1 MLPPT
6 LLLLALL
13 LPFARAEA
21 LPALF
26 FDGTLAY
33 SQASQLLTLSAPITA
48 TEGLSLPLGAGS
60 EFHFIARFASLTTAG
75 AILATLDPVAA
86 TPGVEVVDGG
96 GTALLLGD
104 LGTAA
109 LGGGAGSDLGILAA
123 QFHPTAGALRGNF
136 GDQAS
141 LFALTLNL
149 STPFSPTLFETD
161 FSGAVDGRIQA
172 VVPEPAT
179 GLLLLLGLP
188 LLLFATPYRTTA
200 MRRSLFFLALLLLP
214 AGPAG
219 AALTYPAL
227 DLDTFAGDAGY
238 VNSGGGAISL
248 DGTAYELL
256 TTPATPVA
264 IAHVPFSL
272 VANGTSGTLAVGA
285 PGSELLTATFDNFH
299 DTILTLLG
307 HTNHTFTADLA
318 YTGGTYAGILTTG
331 RIEGVVQPGGAF
343 TARLGA
349 LSPLV
354 PAMGTVPEP
363 TSLLLLGSATC
374 LFLARR
380 RLFR

>member
-188 LLLFATPYRTTA
+188 LLLGLGLSFILRPH
-200 MRRSLFFLALLLLP
+200 LLVVVLLLLRIHP
-214 AGPAG
+214 
-219 AALTYPAL
+219 
-227 DLDTFAGDAGY
+227 DR
-238 VNSGGGAISL
+238 
-248 DGTAYELL
+248 
-256 TTPATPVA
+256 
-264 IAHVPFSL
+264 
-272 VANGTSGTLAVGA
+272 
-285 PGSELLTATFDNFH
+285 SEGKCRPRH
-299 DTILTLLG
+299 P
-307 HTNHTFTADLA
+307 
-318 YTGGTYAGILTTG
+318 
-331 RIEGVVQPGGAF
+331 Q
-343 TARLGA
+343 
-349 LSPLV
+349 SPESFECPL
-354 PAMGTVPEP
+354 
-363 TSLLLLGSATC
+363 
-374 LFLARR
+374 
-380 RLFR
+380 